1 MPIAM
6 ILGLHGV
13 VPALLY
19 WGGLMAFLVAAFWRP
34 RYGLYFLIPL
44 LPLQTVRYRLHE
56 LPLGEKFVDIMLL
69 GVILGMIF
77 RRDGTSFLKTPLNR
91 FIAILAAFLYISLW
105 HGSFYLGEPAPL
117 NLQDPRFSD
126 WKNYLVMPLVFFVVA
141 SAIREVRHIKILVLL
156 MVASFLLVN
165 RSFYNTIKD
174 RNLTHFSYDVRD
186 AGPLGYAGDNGL
198 GAFEAE
204 FLVFLLA
211 LYAFDKKKLSKLA
224 ILAMCAFGGY
234 CLMYTF
240 SRGAYIAFLVGLGF
254 LGVVKQRKWLLVMLV
269 GLIGW
274 QVFLPNSVQE
284 RITMTYTEEGE
295 LESSAQT
302 RVQLWEDAM
311 QLFRQNPIL
320 GTGFNTYSYLGR
332 TEKYRDTHNYYLKVL
347 VETGIVGLLVF
358 LWLLWRMFHLG
369 FRLFQTAEDPF
380 LRSLGLGFA
389 VMMVCAVAVNLFGDR
404 WTFLQVN
411 CFLWALLGCVVRGQ
425 LIADSTRRG
434 SEAVVAVGS
443 AAIPE
448 GHPGLA

>member
-1 MPIAM
+1 METNMPIAM

-274 QVFLPNSVQE
+274 QVFLTNSVQ
-284 RITMTYTEEGE
+284 
-295 LESSAQT
+295 
-302 RVQLWEDAM
+302 
-311 QLFRQNPIL
+311 
-320 GTGFNTYSYLGR
+320 
-332 TEKYRDTHNYYLKVL
+332 
-347 VETGIVGLLVF
+347 
-358 LWLLWRMFHLG
+358 
-369 FRLFQTAEDPF
+369 DPF